1 MIYFITGTTASGKTS
16 LAHQFALEN
25 EMKVISLDSM
35 AVYRGIDILSDK
47 PDSKMQQEVQYFGI
61 DIVTQ
66 DVNFS
71 VFDYIK
77 YLADMN
83 LDKASYEEDIIAV
96 GGTGLYFNAI
106 VNSYKLK
113 KTNKEY
119 REHLETLTLK
129 DLKDMYL
136 RKFPNDEDI
145 DIDTNNKRRLIR
157 TLESNNEEALEEI
170 INFNIPKD
178 KIGIFWDNP
187 DIKEK
192 ISYRTHKMVN
202 MGLVEEVTNLINPS
216 RTIQQAIGY
225 SEALSGKNEEEI
237 INNIN
242 LKTMRLVKK
251 QKTWFKKIDNILY
264 IETNDSANIEK
275 NMKDIIHGKY

>member
-1 MIYFITGTTASGKTS
+1 MIYFITGTTASGKTA
-16 LAHQFALEN
+16 LAHKFALEN
-25 EMKVISLDSM
+25 NMKIISLDSM
-35 AVYRGIDILSDK
+35 AVYQGIDILSDK

-113 KTNKEY
+113 KTNIEY
-119 REHLETLTLK
+119 REYLETLPLK
-129 DLKDMYL
+129 DLKEMYL
-136 RKFPNDEDI
+136 RKFPKGKG
-145 DIDTNNKRRLIR
+145 IDTNNKRRLIR
-157 TLESNNEEALEEI
+157 ILESNNEEALEEI
-170 INFNIPKD
+170 INFDIPKE

-192 ISYRTHKMVN
+192 ISYRTHKMIN
-202 MGLVEEVTNLINPS
+202 IGLIEEVSSLTNPS

-242 LKTMRLVKK
+242 LKTLRLVKK

-264 IETNDSANIEK
+264 IESNDSANVEK

>member
-1 MIYFITGTTASGKTS
+1 MIYFITGTTASGKTA
-16 LAHQFALEN
+16 LAHKFALEN
-25 EMKVISLDSM
+25 NMKIISLDSM
-35 AVYRGIDILSDK
+35 AVYQGIDILSDK

-113 KTNKEY
+113 KTNYEY
-119 REHLETLTLK
+119 REYLETLPLK
-129 DLKDMYL
+129 DLNDMYL
-136 RKFPNDEDI
+136 KKFENGKN
-145 DIDTNNKRRLIR
+145 IDTNNKRRLIR
-157 TLESNNEEALEEI
+157 ALESNNEEALEEI
-170 INFNIPKD
+170 INFNIPKE

-192 ISYRTHKMVN
+192 ISYRTHKMIN
-202 MGLVEEVTNLINPS
+202 IGLIEEVSSLANPS

-225 SEALSGKNEEEI
+225 SEVLSGKNEEEI

-242 LKTMRLVKK
+242 LKTLRLVKK

-264 IETNDSANIEK
+264 IESNDSTNIEN
-275 NMKDIIHGKY
+275 NMKDIINGKC

>member
-1 MIYFITGTTASGKTS
+1 MIYFITGTTASGKTA
-16 LAHQFALEN
+16 LAHKLALEN
-25 EMKVISLDSM
+25 NMKIISLDSM
-35 AVYRGIDILSDK
+35 AVYQGIDILSDK
-47 PDSKMQQEVQYFGI
+47 PDRKMQQEVQYFGI

-113 KTNKEY
+113 KTNIEY
-119 REHLETLTLK
+119 REYLETLPLK

-136 RKFPNDEDI
+136 RKLPKGKG
-145 DIDTNNKRRLIR
+145 IDTNNKRRLIR
-157 TLESNNEEALEEI
+157 ILESNNEEALEEI
-170 INFNIPKD
+170 INFDIPKE

-192 ISYRTHKMVN
+192 ISYRTHKMIN
-202 MGLVEEVTNLINPS
+202 IGLIEEVSSLTNPS

-225 SEALSGKNEEEI
+225 TEALSGKNEEEI

-242 LKTMRLVKK
+242 LKTLRLVKK

-264 IETNDSANIEK
+264 IESNDSANVEN

>member
-1 MIYFITGTTASGKTS
+1 MIYFITGTTASGKTA
-16 LAHQFALEN
+16 LAHKFALEN
-25 EMKVISLDSM
+25 NMKIISLDSM
-35 AVYRGIDILSDK
+35 AVYQGIDILSDK
-47 PDSKMQQEVQYFGI
+47 PDRKMQQEVQYFGI

-113 KTNKEY
+113 KTNIEY
-119 REHLETLTLK
+119 REYLETLPLK

-136 RKFPNDEDI
+136 RKLPKGKG
-145 DIDTNNKRRLIR
+145 IDTNNKRRLIR

-170 INFNIPKD
+170 INF
-178 KIGIFWDNP
+178 
-187 DIKEK
+187 DILDSYI
-192 ISYRTHKMVN
+192 ISIK
-202 MGLVEEVTNLINPS
+202 
-216 RTIQQAIGY
+216 
-225 SEALSGKNEEEI
+225 
-237 INNIN
+237 
-242 LKTMRLVKK
+242 
-251 QKTWFKKIDNILY
+251 
-264 IETNDSANIEK
+264 
-275 NMKDIIHGKY
+275 

>member
-1 MIYFITGTTASGKTS
+1 MIYFITGTTASGKTA
-16 LAHQFALEN
+16 LAHKLALEN
-25 EMKVISLDSM
+25 NMKIISLDSM
-35 AVYRGIDILSDK
+35 AVYQGIDILSDK
-47 PDSKMQQEVQYFGI
+47 PDRKMQQEVQYFGI

-119 REHLETLTLK
+119 REYLETLPLK
-129 DLKDMYL
+129 DLKEMYL
-136 RKFPNDEDI
+136 RKFPKGKG
-145 DIDTNNKRRLIR
+145 IDTNNKRRLIR
-157 TLESNNEEALEEI
+157 ILESNNEEALEEI
-170 INFNIPKD
+170 INFDIPKE

-192 ISYRTHKMVN
+192 ISYRTHKMIN
-202 MGLVEEVTNLINPS
+202 IGLIEEVSSLINPS

-225 SEALSGKNEEEI
+225 TEALSGKNEEEI

-242 LKTMRLVKK
+242 LKTLRLVKK

-264 IETNDSANIEK
+264 IESNDSASVEK

>member
-1 MIYFITGTTASGKTS
+1 MIYFITGTTASGKTA
-16 LAHQFALEN
+16 LAHKFALEN
-25 EMKVISLDSM
+25 NMKIISLDSM
-35 AVYRGIDILSDK
+35 AVYQGIDILSDK

-119 REHLETLTLK
+119 REYLETLPLK
-129 DLKDMYL
+129 DLKEMYL
-136 RKFPNDEDI
+136 RKFPKGKG
-145 DIDTNNKRRLIR
+145 IDTNNKRRLIR
-157 TLESNNEEALEEI
+157 ILESNNE
-170 INFNIPKD
+170 
-178 KIGIFWDNP
+178 
-187 DIKEK
+187 
-192 ISYRTHKMVN
+192 
-202 MGLVEEVTNLINPS
+202 
-216 RTIQQAIGY
+216 
-225 SEALSGKNEEEI
+225 
-237 INNIN
+237 
-242 LKTMRLVKK
+242 
-251 QKTWFKKIDNILY
+251 
-264 IETNDSANIEK
+264 
-275 NMKDIIHGKY
+275 

>member
-1 MIYFITGTTASGKTS
+1 MIYFITGTTASGKTA
-16 LAHQFALEN
+16 LAHKFALEN
-25 EMKVISLDSM
+25 NMKIISLDSM
-35 AVYRGIDILSDK
+35 AVYQGIDILSDK
-47 PDSKMQQEVQYFGI
+47 PDRKMQQEVQYFGI

-119 REHLETLTLK
+119 REYLETLPLK
-129 DLKDMYL
+129 DLKEMYL
-136 RKFPNDEDI
+136 RKFPKGKG
-145 DIDTNNKRRLIR
+145 IDTNNKRRLIR

-170 INFNIPKD
+170 INFDIPKD

-192 ISYRTHKMVN
+192 ISYRTHKMIN
-202 MGLVEEVTNLINPS
+202 IGLIEEVSSLINPS

-225 SEALSGKNEEEI
+225 TEALSGKNEEEI

-242 LKTMRLVKK
+242 LKTLRLVKK

-264 IETNDSANIEK
+264 IESNDSANVEK

>member
-1 MIYFITGTTASGKTS
+1 MIYFITGTTASGKTA
-16 LAHQFALEN
+16 LAHKFALEN
-25 EMKVISLDSM
+25 NMKIISLDSM
-35 AVYRGIDILSDK
+35 AVYQGIDILSDK
-47 PDSKMQQEVQYFGI
+47 PDRKMQQEVQYFGI

-119 REHLETLTLK
+119 REYLETLPLK
-129 DLKDMYL
+129 DLKEMYL
-136 RKFPNDEDI
+136 RKFPKGKG
-145 DIDTNNKRRLIR
+145 IDTNNKRRLIR
-157 TLESNNEEALEEI
+157 ILESNNEEALEEI
-170 INFNIPKD
+170 INFDIPKE

-192 ISYRTHKMVN
+192 ISYRTHKMIN
-202 MGLVEEVTNLINPS
+202 IGLIEEVSSLINPS

-225 SEALSGKNEEEI
+225 TEALSGKNEEEI

-242 LKTMRLVKK
+242 LKTLRLVKK

-264 IETNDSANIEK
+264 IESNDSANVERK
-275 NMKDIIHGKY
+275 MKDIIHGKY

>member
-1 MIYFITGTTASGKTS
+1 MIYFITGTTASGKTA
-16 LAHQFALEN
+16 LAHKFALEN
-25 EMKVISLDSM
+25 NMKIISLDSM
-35 AVYRGIDILSDK
+35 AVYQGIDILSDK
-47 PDSKMQQEVQYFGI
+47 PDRKMQQEVQYFGI

-119 REHLETLTLK
+119 REYLETLPLK
-129 DLKDMYL
+129 DLKEMYL
-136 RKFPNDEDI
+136 RKFPKGKG
-145 DIDTNNKRRLIR
+145 IDTNNKRRLIR
-157 TLESNNEEALEEI
+157 ILESNNEEALEEI
-170 INFNIPKD
+170 INFDIPKE

-192 ISYRTHKMVN
+192 ISYRTHKMIN
-202 MGLVEEVTNLINPS
+202 IGLIEEVSSLINPS

-242 LKTMRLVKK
+242 LKTLRLVKK

-264 IETNDSANIEK
+264 IESNDSANVERK
-275 NMKDIIHGKY
+275 MKDIIHGKY

>member
-1 MIYFITGTTASGKTS
+1 MIYFITGTTASGKTA
-16 LAHQFALEN
+16 LAHKFALEN
-25 EMKVISLDSM
+25 NMKIISLDSM
-35 AVYRGIDILSDK
+35 AVYQGIDILSDK
-47 PDSKMQQEVQYFGI
+47 PDRKMQQEVQYFGI

-77 YLADMN
+77 YLSDMN

-113 KTNKEY
+113 KTNYEY
-119 REHLETLTLK
+119 REYLETLPLK
-129 DLKDMYL
+129 DLNDMYL
-136 RKFPNDEDI
+136 KKFENGKN
-145 DIDTNNKRRLIR
+145 IDTNNKRRLIR
-157 TLESNNEEALEEI
+157 ALESNNEEALEEI
-170 INFNIPKD
+170 INFNIPKE

-192 ISYRTHKMVN
+192 ISYRTHKMLN
-202 MGLVEEVTNLINPS
+202 IGLIEEVSNLKNPS

-225 SEALSGKNEEEI
+225 SEVLSGKNEEEI

-242 LKTMRLVKK
+242 LKTLRLVKK

-264 IETNDSANIEK
+264 IESNDSTNVEK
-275 NMKDIIHGKY
+275 YMKDIIHGKY